1 MQYPSESV
9 NIKRHNCKFAKG
21 VQNGAAT
28 NGAFEVA
35 VQTHYP

>member
-1 MQYPSESV
+1 MRCPSESV
-9 NIKRHNCKFAKG
+9 NIKRRNYKFAED
-21 VQNGAAT
+21 VRNGAAA